1 MADDA
6 LVELAAE
13 LGQALKARGWMLV
26 LAESCTGGG
35 VAEAITSVP
44 GSSAWFERGFVTYGN
59 VAKIEMLDVRAE
71 TLQEF
76 GAVSEQTVRE
86 MVQGALAHSHAQ
98 LGIAISG
105 IAGPDGGTP
114 GKPVGTICFAWAN
127 TTGELLSAT
136 CHFSGDR
143 AAVRQQAVEHAIR
156 GALQLT

>member
-13 LGQALKARGWMLV
+13 LGLALKARGWMLV

-44 GSSAWFERGFVTYGN
+44 GSSTWFERGFVTYGN

-76 GAVSEQTVRE
+76 GAVSEQAVRE
-86 MVQGALAHSHAQ
+86 MAQGALAHSHAQ

-114 GKPVGTICFAWAN
+114 DKPVGTVCFAWAN
-127 TTGELLSAT
+127 TTGELHSTT
-136 CHFSGDR
+136 CHFLGNR
-143 AAVRQQAVEHAIR
+143 AAVRRQAVEHAIR